1 MPVSVKNIRSLV
13 QNQAPTA
20 GTLQPGQIA
29 VNYHSS
35 SPALYIENNLGSVV
49 QVAGSGSSKT
59 GVIGY
64 WDRTGTTVSPVN
76 AGDSITTTGTLNGA
90 NLVLTNKAT
99 SVSTTSGD
107 AATTLVTK
115 DFVDNSISGA
125 FDGTGTGNIG
135 YWNRTGTN
143 VSPLNAN
150 DKLLFGSTVAY
161 TGAESINA
169 RLQLHGNGG
178 SSSSWQTT
186 RWSANTGS
194 PICNI
199 QKSRSAN
206 LGVRGL
212 VQSGD
217 DLGVLQFAGDDGTN
231 FIPAASIVGQ
241 VDGTSN
247 TNDIPG
253 RLVFKTTPSN
263 SSASIERVRITSQG
277 YVGIGTS
284 TPGAFLEI
292 GELGGGV
299 ILASPNG
306 TRYEITVDNNG
317 NLTTAA
323 V

>member
-35 SPALYIENNLGSVV
+35 SPALYIENSLGAVV

-64 WDRTGTTVSPVN
+64 WNRTGTTVSPVN
-76 AGDSITTTGTLNGA
+76 AGDSITTTGTINGT

-99 SVSTTSGD
+99 SISTTSGD

-115 DFVDNSISGA
+115 DFVDNSISTA

-135 YWNRTGTN
+135 YWTRTGTN
-143 VSPLNAN
+143 VSLLNAN

-161 TGAESINA
+161 TGAGSVSSK
-169 RLQLHGNGG
+169 LQLHGSGG
-178 SSSSWQTT
+178 STSSWQAT
-186 RWSANTGS
+186 RWSADTGA

-206 LGVRGL
+206 VGVRGL

-241 VDGTSN
+241 VDGTSS
-247 TNDIPG
+247 TNDMPG
-253 RLVFKTTPSN
+253 RLVFSTTPDN
-263 SSASIERVRITSQG
+263 SSASVERARITSQG

-284 TPGAFLEI
+284 TPGAPLEI
-292 GELGGGV
+292 GGLGEGV

-306 TRYEITVDNNG
+306 TRYKITVSNNG
-317 NLTTAA
+317 DLTTAA